1 MEVKSF
7 SPGLL
12 FKDDQDDKK
21 HHCIKTDALK
31 NGVIDEDVVGNKAM
45 GYRIELPGQ
54 ICTITKRYIVLAA
67 TPSLSIQD
75 CRGDIAEIKK
85 GIGQMTDNKR
95 ED

>member
-1 MEVKSF
+1 
-7 SPGLL
+7 
-12 FKDDQDDKK
+12 
-21 HHCIKTDALK
+21 
-31 NGVIDEDVVGNKAM
+31 M